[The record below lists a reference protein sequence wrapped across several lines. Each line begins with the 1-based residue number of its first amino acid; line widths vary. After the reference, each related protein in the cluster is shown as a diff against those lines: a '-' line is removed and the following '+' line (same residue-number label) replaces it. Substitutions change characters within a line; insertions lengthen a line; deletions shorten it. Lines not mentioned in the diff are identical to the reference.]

1 LLQKL
6 YAAHHGRARRISA
19 HRQTWFTSNAVT
31 LSAADKKNVETNIA
45 SSDTDARSRWADDY
59 SAQRASIAI
68 YDLIDAENVRAR
80 GIASAVDGDNIDLA
94 KELSKKDAPIK
105 VINDLLRLS
114 NLPIEI
120 SVQESEQVMAS
131 RSGSHKYSIS
141 ELSDGERNALLIA
154 ASVLTARTGTIIII
168 DEPERHLHRSI
179 ISPLLTLLF
188 AQRPDCAF
196 VV

>member
-1 LLQKL
+1 
-6 YAAHHGRARRISA
+6 
-19 HRQTWFTSNAVT
+19 
-31 LSAADKKNVETNIA
+31 
-45 SSDTDARSRWADDY
+45 
-59 SAQRASIAI
+59 
-68 YDLIDAENVRAR
+68 
-80 GIASAVDGDNIDLA
+80 
-94 KELSKKDAPIK
+94 
-105 VINDLLRLS
+105 
-114 NLPIEI
+114 
-120 SVQESEQVMAS
+120 S

-196 VV
+196 VVSTHDDMLPLDNPAARTLVVRGCTYEGQRVTAWDADLVAADAELDDSLKRDILGSRRKLLFVEGDEH